1 MPTNPTIDRLT
12 RLLREQNLSWLLP
25 VLRQDFLVW
34 NGVIDPEFFER
45 FSQLHPAS
53 TALTPADFS
62 PARLAL
68 IALDHPTSVKG
79 PGSLLDTVDSQLIQ
93 MAIRSFNDQML
104 LQDAPQNLAAAG
116 LFALAL
122 SDKYR
127 VTNSWNGLL
136 DILQDKPPSYWWSTL
151 ACLYGMIDETAG
163 MLDALFQPGASPFRF
178 ELAVHIVLCNPIP
191 SYGQIDLLV
200 DLCHGPYGDLLPAR
214 ERLLLVRS
222 LSAQNPTSAQEFC
235 KKWLEQR
242 PGGPEISLEKPEPI
256 GNIDRLLENLFQ
268 IEVNHIAGQDA
279 RLPDL
284 LVNESVISQ
293 QVAATLVNHYAMQ
306 LSHYPAESS
315 STDELS
321 SLRDQIIQSYRQ
333 PGINDLTI
341 SRARSALILADQGHI
356 EEATR
361 LLPIDQH
368 VLPDEPYNLFAIARI
383 CALIGDH
390 QRSYD
395 AASRIIHLLDQ
406 KASPVSIPVL
416 GEGLSLVS
424 LGKLFLELHK
434 PDDASWV
441 FDLALQTCPNDVEL
455 LQYHAQSLRA
465 SHQDQPAA
473 ETLAVLVSLHPD
485 DLEYRR
491 SFAQALESTGDWEAS
506 LNERSYILKSIQAS
520 TRMADKKDIYAYA
533 LCGLNAAHPELTMA
547 ICADLLAD
555 GQEDCQALIYLG
567 KAYLQLN
574 ETDQGLE
581 SLLHATQVS
590 PNMPE
595 AWLALA
601 AAQKEIYPLKTVIE
615 TLVTASQSAPDSA
628 QVHFSLGEL
637 YLQDSTPTLALPELR
652 AASSLSPDDPQILFT
667 LGRVL
672 HLLGHADEACEV
684 LSRAYAIEPGYPG
697 LAQQC
702 ARVFVEMGKLE
713 EAIAPLEELVNSKSV
728 REPGPYLDYARCVLT
743 LNKLGTHKIPPM
755 KALIALN
762 EVLQMDPEYA
772 EAKALIAETLAANG
786 DNEMAFQAY
795 REALD
800 TPLID
805 DKDWL
810 ERLSFGFGCV
820 ASSIGKNDVAIAA
833 LQEASQIN
841 PENSEV
847 YRMLSDAYLA
857 ANLPDEAFRSAR
869 SVLVI
874 DGEEPDNLSWFA
886 AQASRLVHAEKSNPA
901 NSATTDSKSVPSE
914 ALNALAKAIQLAPTR
929 TDLLVQLGN
938 FQAEIGALSDAHD
951 TFASLA
957 LMETAVICDLTSA
970 AAYLSSAGDHTAA
983 IDCLE
988 NAIAQDQKLTDG
1000 HDARLYSRLAGEY
1013 LKNNDHSTAIN
1024 SLDKII
1030 RLLPGDVSPVTQKID
1045 ILLGLNQ
1052 SAEALGCIE
1061 STVQAVEPENS
1072 KAHLYLL
1079 ASRITRARGDIA
1091 EAIEYAQKGIIALGK
1106 GLESGGASLLHA
1118 QQRALVADIYRSLI
1132 QPDQAF
1138 NIIQAGSV
1146 ASMTDFTSKQD
1157 YLDFICLHTELALET
1172 GNPVRSDFQDL
1183 QLDTVDPY
1191 FPRLMA
1197 IKARLMNKAGNC
1209 KQAEQI
1215 LQLALKSISN
1225 LEGPASFPAWSA
1237 SYSKY
1242 LAMNSIVEAALDL
1255 GSWEQAMNGAE
1266 CIIESSPSLPWSY
1279 LNLARS
1285 LILKAEFYNLCEI
1298 FEVSKH
1304 KPPADSISKQSYL
1317 QFTQCI
1323 DKLRTVLDPY
1333 KAEWVTRDYEL
1344 ADDQIYRWQSRA
1356 EIAFGQVEGS
1366 HSEPCEVLVN
1376 HHKPGDAAAMIVH
1389 LHQLDLD
1396 EHSSDSVT
1404 RIIKIAR
1411 LYPRNP
1417 AVLLQVALAIQDE
1430 NPADALKSLLTVL
1443 EQNPY
1448 SKGPT
1453 IAFCNILLA
1462 KIAVSQE
1469 ESHLAL
1475 QAAETALEFWPDEPA
1490 WHTLAAE
1497 ICKRNSDITAA
1508 ISHLSE
1514 AIKLAPKVITYHME
1528 LGKIYY
1534 ENASDDAHMLRQ
1546 AGKSFENALSL
1557 DGENVSTLV
1566 LLAEAQYQLND
1577 PASAEANARKALLL
1591 APDRADINLLLSKVA
1606 ISNNDY
1612 QGAYEYA
1619 NKAIQ
1624 LNPRDIQAGIILA
1637 RALAALGRHN
1647 EALLKLNSLLPAGSD
1662 EKFIHLERV
1671 NILRKINGPKA
1682 GVNEL
1687 EALANSFPEDFNILN
1702 ALARSYLE
1710 VNEPEN
1716 AVNIALQALKVRT
1729 DNTSRNEQANLHLL
1743 IGQVLRRAGQLDQS
1757 IEHLNNAIQMAPDRL
1772 EPYLELGLAR
1782 KERREYQQALLIF
1795 EQATSIAPEDPRAPF
1810 QAGLALKESKDYKSS
1825 ETMLRRAVSLAPND
1839 LNIRRQLAAVV
1850 ALNLVHNP
1858 HTGRN

>member
-34 NGVIDPEFFER
+34 NGVIDPEFIER
-45 FSQLHPAS
+45 FSQLNPAG
-53 TALTPADFS
+53 TALTSADFS

-68 IALDHPTSVKG
+68 IALDHPTSLKG
-79 PGSLLDTVDSQLIQ
+79 PGNLIDTVDSQLIQ

-104 LQDAPQNLAAAG
+104 LQDSPHYLAEAG
-116 LFALAL
+116 LLALAL
-122 SDKYR
+122 ADKYR
-127 VTNSWNGLL
+127 ATNSWNGLL
-136 DILQDKPPSYWWSTL
+136 DILRNKPLSYWWSVLT
-151 ACLYGMIDETAG
+151 CLYGMIDETSG
-163 MLDALFQPGASPFRF
+163 LLDALVQPGASPYRY
-178 ELAVHIVLCNPIP
+178 ELAVHIVLSNPIP
-191 SYGQIDLLV
+191 SYAQIDLLV

-214 ERLLLVRS
+214 ERFLLVKA
-222 LSAQNPTSAQEFC
+222 LSAQNRQFAQEFC
-235 KKWLEQR
+235 KKLLEQR
-242 PGGPEISLEKPEPI
+242 PSGSEIDLEKPEPI
-256 GNIDRLLENLFQ
+256 GNIDRLLENLYQ
-268 IEVNHIAGQDA
+268 LEVNQIAGQA
-279 RLPDL
+279 ASLPEL
-284 LVNESVISQ
+284 LAKECEITQ
-293 QVAATLVNHYAMQ
+293 QVAVTLVNHFAVQ
-306 LSHYPAESS
+306 LSRHTGESLS
-315 STDELS
+315 AGEVS
-321 SLRDQIIQSYRQ
+321 SLGDQIIQTYRQ
-333 PGINDLTI
+333 PGIKELAI
-341 SRARSALILADQGHI
+341 SRAQSALILADLGHI

-361 LLPIDQH
+361 LLPIDLA
-368 VLPDEPYNLFAIARI
+368 VLPDEPYNLFAIASI
-383 CALIGDH
+383 SAQISDH
-390 QRSYD
+390 HRSY
-395 AASRIIHLLDQ
+395 ASASRIIHLLDQ
-406 KASPVSIPVL
+406 KASSASVPVW
-416 GEGLSLVS
+416 GEGLSLVN
-424 LGKLFLELHK
+424 LGRLFFDLHK
-434 PDDASWV
+434 PDDASRV
-441 FDLALQTCPNDVEL
+441 FDLALQTCPNDIEL
-455 LQYHAQSLRA
+455 LKYHAQSLRA
-465 SHQDQPAA
+465 SHKDQAAA

-491 SFAQALESTGDWEAS
+491 SFAQVLESTGDWEGS
-506 LNERSYILKSIQAS
+506 LDERSYILKSIQSS
-520 TRMADKKDIYAYA
+520 TRAVDKKDIYAYA
-533 LCGLNAAHPELTMA
+533 LCGLNAGHPELTMA
-547 ICADLLAD
+547 ICNDLVAD
-555 GQEDCQALIYLG
+555 GQEDSQALIYLG
-567 KAYLQLN
+567 RAYLHLK
-574 ETDQGLE
+574 ETDQGMECLV
-581 SLLHATQVS
+581 HATQVS
-590 PNMPE
+590 PNLPE

-601 AAQKEIYPLKTVIE
+601 AAQKDIYPLKTVIE

-637 YLQDSTPTLALPELR
+637 YLQDNTPTLALPELR
-652 AASSLSPDDPQILFT
+652 TASSLSPDNPQILFT
-667 LGRVL
+667 FGKVL

-684 LSRAYAIEPGYPG
+684 LSSAYAIEPAYPG

-702 ARVFVEMGKLE
+702 ARVFVELDKLE
-713 EAIAPLEELVNSKSV
+713 QAIAPLEELVNSKSV
-728 REPGPYLDYARCVLT
+728 KEPGPYLDYARCVLT

-857 ANLPDEAFRSAR
+857 ANLPDEAIRSAR

-874 DGEEPDNLSWFA
+874 DGEEPGNLSWFA
-886 AQASRLVHAEKSNPA
+886 AQATRLIRAEKSTPS

-914 ALNALAKAIQLAPTR
+914 VLNALAKAIQLAPTR
-929 TDLLVQLGN
+929 SDLLVQLGD
-938 FQAEIGALSDAHD
+938 FQALIGALDDAHN
-951 TFASLA
+951 TFASIA
-957 LMETAVICDLTSA
+957 LMETAAICDLTSA
-970 AAYLSSAGDHTAA
+970 AGYLSSVDDHAAA
-983 IDCLE
+983 IACLE
-988 NAIAQDQKLTDG
+988 NAIAQDQMFTDG
-1000 HDARLYSRLAGEY
+1000 HNAMLYSRLAGEY
-1013 LKNNDHSTAIN
+1013 LKNGDHSSATN
-1024 SLDKII
+1024 TLDKAI
-1030 RLLPGDVSPVTQKID
+1030 RLLPGDVSPVKQKID

-1052 SAEALGCIE
+1052 SAEALECIE
-1061 STVQAVEPENS
+1061 STVQAVEPESS
-1072 KAHLYLL
+1072 KADLHLL
-1079 ASRITRARGDIA
+1079 ASRITRATGDIT
-1091 EAIEYAQKGIIALGK
+1091 EAIKYVQKGMAAFGK
-1106 GLESGGASLLHA
+1106 GLESAGTSLVHA
-1118 QQRALVADIYRSLI
+1118 QHLALVADIYRSLI

-1138 NIIQAGSV
+1138 NIIQAGPAASV
-1146 ASMTDFTSKQD
+1146 TDFTSKQD

-1183 QLDTVDPY
+1183 QLETVDPY

-1225 LEGPASFPAWSA
+1225 LEQPGGFPSWSA

-1242 LAMNSIVEAALDL
+1242 LAMNSIVEAALEL
-1255 GSWEQAMNGAE
+1255 GAWEQAMNGAE
-1266 CIIESSPSLPWSY
+1266 CVIESSSSVPWSY
-1279 LNLARS
+1279 LNFARS
-1285 LILKAEFYNLCEI
+1285 LVLKAEFYNLCET

-1304 KPPADSISKQSYL
+1304 RPPADSISKQSYL

-1323 DKLRTVLDPY
+1323 DRLRTALDPY
-1333 KAEWVTRDYEL
+1333 KAEWITKDYEL
-1344 ADDQIYRWQSRA
+1344 VDDQIYRWQSRA
-1356 EIAFGQVEGS
+1356 EIAFRQIEGS
-1366 HSEPCEVLVN
+1366 HSEPCEILVN
-1376 HHKPGDAAAMIVH
+1376 HHQPGDAAAMIVY
-1389 LHQLDLD
+1389 LHRLDLD

-1411 LYPRNP
+1411 FYPRNP
-1417 AVLLQVALAIQDE
+1417 AVLLQLALAIQDE
-1430 NPADALKSLLTVL
+1430 NPADAMKSLLTVL
-1443 EQNPY
+1443 EQNPS
-1448 SKGPT
+1448 SKGST

-1462 KIAVSQE
+1462 KIAMNQGE
-1469 ESHLAL
+1469 FAIAF
-1475 QAAETALEFWPDEPA
+1475 QAAETALEIWHDEPA

-1497 ICKRNSDITAA
+1497 ICRRNSDITAA

-1514 AIKLAPKVITYHME
+1514 AIKLAPKAISYHME

-1557 DGENVSTLV
+1557 DGENVSALV
-1566 LLAEAQYQLND
+1566 LLAEAQYELND
-1577 PASAEANARKALLL
+1577 PASAEVNARKALLL

-1687 EALANSFPEDFNILN
+1687 EALANSFPDDFNILN

-1710 VNEPEN
+1710 VSEPEN
-1716 AVNIALQALKVRT
+1716 AVNIALQALKART
-1729 DNTSRNEQANLHLL
+1729 DSTSRNEQANLHLL
-1743 IGQVLRRAGQLDQS
+1743 IGQLLRRAGQLDQS
-1757 IEHLNNAIQMAPDRL
+1757 IEHLNNAIQLAPDRL

-1795 EQATSIAPEDPRAPF
+1795 EQATSIAPEDPRALF